1 MYVLN
6 SVADAFNFLAKPEYA
21 EVEASQIKIGGELAQ
36 FEAWFEG
43 KNYHATIPT
52 SLARGLW
59 EFQEEMYRAAAFAL
73 YGEDDIRKLTDE
85 QKAAFE
91 LIFEVKEGSSDLLA
105 SLEEFFSKLGEGFTT
120 MESKHKGP
128 TLVAIVLI
136 VALAWGATHIVDSQE
151 DTKQKEIAA
160 RTTVKEKEV
169 DASAAAALETART
182 AQFQL
187 ISDITKQSQ
196 AAKRFEKATEEGSRS
211 IIKSA
216 SDADRIRIGKI
227 SFDKSEIQEVT
238 QRAVRERSEA
248 KILVDDF
255 YIVRIEFRD
264 ATSTKI
270 WVASK
275 MFDEFPLTIV
285 RGDVTED
292 EIEKVIAAGKAREP
306 LKMEINATMIRSQI
320 RGAQIVRL
328 L

>member
-6 SVADAFNFLAKPEYA
+6 SVSDALNFLADPKSA
-21 EVEASQIKIGGELAQ
+21 EVGADAIQIGGELAQ

-59 EFQEEMYRAAAFAL
+59 EFQEELYRAAAFAL
-73 YGEDDIRKLTDE
+73 YGEDDIRRLTEE

-105 SLEEFFSKLGEGFTT
+105 SLGDFFTKLGEGFTT
-120 MESKHKGP
+120 MDSKHKGP

-136 VALAWGATHIVDSQE
+136 VAMAWGGTHVVDSWE

-160 RTTVKEKEV
+160 TTTVKEKEV
-169 DASAAAALETART
+169 AATAAASLETART

-187 ISDITKQSQ
+187 ISDITRQSQ
-196 AAKRFEKATEEGSRS
+196 AAKRFEKATEEGTRA

-216 SDADRIRIGKI
+216 SDADRIRVGKV
-227 SFDKSEIQEVT
+227 SFDKAEIQEVT
-238 QRAVRERSEA
+238 QRAARERSEA

-255 YIVRIEFRD
+255 FVVRIEFRD

-275 MFDEFPLTIV
+275 NYDEFPVTIV
-285 RGDVTED
+285 RGDVTDE
-292 EIEKVIAAGKAREP
+292 EIEKVIAAGKARES
-306 LKMEINATMIRSQI
+306 LKLEINATMIRSQI

-328 L
+328 M